1 MSVCTETY
9 EGIDGIYGLSLWWGR
24 GGWSKWP
31 QMRETENKPTLA
43 LFSLKIF

>member
-24 GGWSKWP
+24 GGWCLEV
-31 QMRETENKPTLA
+31 RRGIA
-43 LFSLKIF
+43 LGEKGE